1 MTPRSP
7 QSQAQLRQHNLSRV
21 LHSLAD
27 RGALSRAELAGRIG
41 LTRAAVSTLVDEL
54 LRGGLLSERGPGRS
68 GSVGRPGSQLLLANR
83 GPCGF
88 GAEIGVDHL
97 TVCAMDL
104 RGTVRARLERRLQPA
119 GSDPVPVLAELATL
133 LEALAAEADALG
145 LWPAGLAVAVPG
157 LVARGT
163 ATVTRAP
170 NLGWSEVDLAPL
182 LPSGPFPLM
191 VDNEANY
198 GALAE
203 LWGDPGADGPG
214 SFVHVSARIGIGAAI
229 VVDGAVLRG
238 AHGFAGELGHVPV
251 RPGGPLC
258 SCGARGCLETYAG
271 EAALLRAAGLDLRGD
286 PGERTGELADRCT
299 AQDPAALRAVRQA
312 GTALG
317 IALSGA
323 VNLLDPQRVVIGGSL
338 ARLTPWLLPPVRREL
353 ARRTMLTAGGRTTE
367 TPVTGSLIGPAGPLL
382 GAARSAVRG
391 ALDTPARLLAPPG
404 SGLMA

>member
-7 QSQAQLRQHNLSRV
+7 QSQAQVRQHNLSRV
-21 LHSLAD
+21 LHALAD
-27 RGALSRAELAGRIG
+27 EGALSRAEVAGRIG

-68 GSVGRPGSQLLLANR
+68 GSVGRPGSQLVLADQ

-104 RGTVRARLERRLQPA
+104 RGAVRARIDHRMGPGGHEPGA
-119 GSDPVPVLAELATL
+119 VLAELTGL
-133 LEALAAEADALG
+133 LERLAAEAATHR

-170 NLGWSEVDLAPL
+170 NLGWREVDLAPL
-182 LPSGPFPLM
+182 LPSGQGPLT
-191 VDNEANY
+191 VDNEANF

-203 LWGDPGADGPG
+203 LWEERGAAGNG

-251 RPGGPLC
+251 RPGGPPC
-258 SCGARGCLETYAG
+258 PCGARGCLETYAG
-271 EAALLRAAGLDLRGD
+271 EAALLRAAGLA
-286 PGERTGELADRCT
+286 PGAEPGGRTGELAERC
-299 AQDPAALRAVRQA
+299 AARDAVALRAVRQA
-312 GTALG
+312 GSALG

-323 VNLLDPQRVVIGGSL
+323 VNLLDPHQVVIGGSL
-338 ARLTPWLLPPVRREL
+338 AELSPWLLPPVRREL
-353 ARRTMLTAGGRTTE
+353 ARRTMLTAGGRTTA

-391 ALDTPARLLAPPG
+391 ALDTPARLLTAPG
-404 SGLMA
+404 GGAML